1 MAVRTLPFLAFPK
14 FTRNSSFPDTVK
26 LRGRPL
32 SSKSG
37 FSGLVSQNKF
47 GDADKIGGDSG
58 FLRWIKRRRRFSD
71 ASFICCAQEV
81 SEQLL
86 VVVGGGAAGIF
97 AAIRAKGVAPYL
109 RVLVFEK
116 GKFLSKVKISGGG
129 RCNVTHGH
137 CVDTMVLAENYPRGN
152 KELQGS
158 FFKMHGP
165 LDTISWFSDRGI
177 ELKTEDDGRVF
188 PVTNSSST
196 IVDCLL
202 LEARKK
208 GVLLQTGKVVTSAS
222 RAVNGK
228 FVLKIEKFS
237 VDLVEA
243 VEADY
248 LLIATGS
255 SRQGHSLAVQLGHS
269 IVEPMPSLFTFKI
282 NDTHLLELSGV
293 SFPNVKAKLVMPNT
307 SKIIPQLTQVGPM
320 LVTHWGL
327 SGPVILQLSAWGAR
341 ELFRSNYTGTIFVDF
356 VPNLHFDN
364 VKCIFTEH
372 KKHFGKQKVHNSS
385 PPQLGLVK
393 RFWNYLLDREGID
406 GDVMWAC
413 ISNHT
418 LISIASLLKHCNFKV
433 NGKGKFK
440 DEFVTSGGVPLSEI
454 NLKTMESKIQPH
466 LFFAGEV
473 VNVDGVT
480 GGFNFQNA
488 WSGGYIAGTSIG
500 KLTLGDSIAK
510 EIS

>member
-81 SEQLL
+81 
-86 VVVGGGAAGIF
+86 
-97 AAIRAKGVAPYL
+97 
-109 RVLVFEK
+109 
-116 GKFLSKVKISGGG
+116 
-129 RCNVTHGH
+129 
-137 CVDTMVLAENYPRGN
+137 LAENYPRGN

-165 LDTISWFSDRGI
+165 LDTISWFSD
-177 ELKTEDDGRVF
+177 L
-188 PVTNSSST
+188 
-196 IVDCLL
+196 
-202 LEARKK
+202 
-208 GVLLQTGKVVTSAS
+208 LLQTGKVVTSAS

-282 NDTHLLELSGV
+282 NDTHLLELSG
-293 SFPNVKAKLVMPNT
+293 
-307 SKIIPQLTQVGPM
+307 VGPM

-440 DEFVTSGGVPLSEI
+440 DEFVTSGGVPLSEVLNYL
-454 NLKTMESKIQPH
+454 NLCFSNT
-466 LFFAGEV
+466 
-473 VNVDGVT
+473 
-480 GGFNFQNA
+480 
-488 WSGGYIAGTSIG
+488 
-500 KLTLGDSIAK
+500 
-510 EIS
+510 